1 MTDAV
6 QGSGDRGNAE
16 CGTACVLLTGAGG
29 VLGTATAIRLARR
42 GQQLLL
48 TDVDA
53 DALGRCVDAVRGATG
68 VPGERIASMAVD
80 LTGGDSASALVTHA
94 VERFG
99 GVVGCVNGAGVER
112 PVIASE
118 QLSAGAMRSAY
129 DVNVFAL
136 VEVCL
141 TVIRRLLAD
150 ERPGRIVNVAS
161 GAALR
166 GAAHLVTYNS
176 SKHAVL
182 GATRSLAREYAARR
196 IAINA
201 VCPGFVASRMVDR
214 IVADLRAVNGE
225 VTDPRAFIPAGRFA
239 EPDEVAAVIEF
250 LILDA
255 PLYMTGSAVVV
266 DGGLYA

>member
-1 MTDAV
+1 MSTANVGDASV
-6 QGSGDRGNAE
+6 
-16 CGTACVLLTGAGG
+16 VVTGAGG

-42 GQQLLL
+42 GQPLLL
-48 TDVDA
+48 TDLDA
-53 DALGRCVDAVRGATG
+53 EALRRCVDAVCRASG
-68 VPGERIASMAVD
+68 VDDERIDWIAVD
-80 LTGGDSASALVTHA
+80 LVGSDSASLLVDHA

-99 GVVGCVNGAGVER
+99 GLVACVNGAGVER

-118 QLSAGAMRSAY
+118 RLSAAAMRDAY

-141 TVIRRLLAD
+141 AVIRHLLAI
-150 ERPGRIVNVAS
+150 ERSGRIVNIAS
-161 GAALR
+161 GAALS

-182 GATRSLAREYAARR
+182 GATRSLAREYAARG
-196 IAINA
+196 IAVNA
-201 VCPGFVASRMVDR
+201 VCPGFVESRMVDR
-214 IVADLRAVNGE
+214 ILADLHSVGDE
-225 VTDPRAFIPAGRFA
+225 VTDPRALIPARRFA

-250 LILDA
+250 LALDA